1 MKVDK
6 YEVSLNVKS
15 KGHKVSQYVVRRFIE
30 SKSSEDLFKK
40 ILKLIKTIEKDET
53 VISVD
58 LNSCAVTRVL

>member
-15 KGHKVSQYVVRRFIE
+15 KGRHVSQHVVRRFID
-30 SKSSEDLFKK
+30 SKSCEDLFKK
-40 ILKLIKTIEKDET
+40 ILNLIKEIEADES